1 MANITNGTL
10 AFYTRST
17 TQMSAIRRDAE
28 TLQSRLSTGSRL
40 NRSSEDPVAASHL
53 RSLERVDKL
62 AAIDAANA
70 ARAKDEL
77 SLAGGALASV
87 AQDIARARELALWA
101 ANETISDRERA
112 SIGQE
117 VEQLRLSIFASVN
130 GRDTSGRPL
139 FAGEAGGDAYQ
150 WDAAGNAVYAGTPV
164 SGDIALGE
172 GQHVTRGVTGPEFLN
187 FNAGGSATD
196 LLAFLKTLSDGLQG
210 GAADP
215 VAMSSAAV
223 EGLDDALEALTRTQ
237 TVVGTRLAWI
247 ETVQD
252 RQVVKSQ
259 SRAGEKSEIGG
270 VDLAT
275 TIAELQQML
284 TVLEASQAGFSRLS
298 SLSLFDSIR

>member
-28 TLQSRLSTGSRL
+28 NLQSQLSTGSRL
-40 NRSSEDPVAASHL
+40 VRSSEDPVAASHL
-53 RSLERVDKL
+53 RSLERVDRL
-62 AAIDAANA
+62 ATIDASNA

-77 SLAGGALASV
+77 SLASGALASV

-101 ANETISDRERA
+101 ANETISDKERA

-139 FAGEAGGDAYQ
+139 FAGESGGDAYQ
-150 WDAAGNAVYAGTPV
+150 VDAAGNAIYTGTPV

-172 GQHVTRGVTGPEFLN
+172 GQKVSRGVTGPEFLN
-187 FNAGGSATD
+187 FNAGGSPTD
-196 LLAFLKTLSDGLQG
+196 LLAFLKTLSDALQS

-215 VAMSSAAV
+215 VATASSAV
-223 EGLDDALEALTRTQ
+223 DGLDDALEALTRTQ

-252 RQVVKSQ
+252 RQVLKSE
-259 SRAGEKSEIGG
+259 SRAGEKSELGG